1 MKRIYLFTL
10 FFVFV
15 VCVSPV
21 FSFSSKPA
29 NETTFTGN
37 LFYGIIPSVV
47 QPGAAAS
54 KPDNKITK
62 IGFWLK
68 LDKPL
73 VFAPGSKSQRV
84 VNHLEIDFSTATQE
98 SARQFV
104 NHHVKVNGQMDC
116 EMHYTPWTA
125 TCKLKVTQINL
136 SE

>member
-10 FFVFV
+10 FFIFV

-29 NETTFTGN
+29 DETTFTGN
-37 LFYGIIPSVV
+37 LFYGTIPSLK
-47 QPGAAAS
+47 QPGASAS
-54 KPDNKITK
+54 NRDKQLTK
-62 IGFWLK
+62 IGYWLK

-73 VFAPGSKSQRV
+73 IFAPGSKSQRV
-84 VNHLEIDFSTATQE
+84 VNHIEIVFSADMKE
-98 SARQFV
+98 NARQFI
-104 NHHVKVNGQMDC
+104 NRHVEVNGSMNC

-125 TCKLKVTQINL
+125 TCTLNVTQINI

>member
-15 VCVSPV
+15 ICVSPV

-29 NETTFTGN
+29 DETTFTGN
-37 LFYGIIPSVV
+37 LFYGAMPSLK
-47 QPGAAAS
+47 QPDASAA
-54 KPDNKITK
+54 KQDNQLAKT
-62 IGFWLK
+62 GYWLK

-84 VNHLEIDFSTATQE
+84 VNNLEIVFSTATKE

-104 NHHVKVNGQMDC
+104 NHHVKVNGQLDC

-125 TCKLKVTQINL
+125 TCTLMVTQINI

>member
-1 MKRIYLFTL
+1 M
-10 FFVFV
+10 
-15 VCVSPV
+15 SPI
-21 FSFSSKPA
+21 FSFSVKPA
-29 NETTFTGN
+29 DKTTFTGN
-37 LFYGIIPSVV
+37 LFYGAIPHVK
-47 QPGAAAS
+47 QPSAS
-54 KPDNKITK
+54 ASNPDKQLAK

-84 VNHLEIDFSTATQE
+84 VNHLEIVFSTDMKE

-104 NHHVKVNGQMDC
+104 NHNVKIKGSMDC

-125 TCKLKVTQINL
+125 TCTLKVTKITL

>member
-1 MKRIYLFTL
+1 MKKIYLFTF

-29 NETTFTGN
+29 AETTFTGN
-37 LFYGIIPSVV
+37 LFYGAIPSVK
-47 QPGAAAS
+47 QSGASVS
-54 KPDNKITK
+54 KPDKELAKTEY
-62 IGFWLK
+62 WLK

-84 VNHLEIDFSTATQE
+84 VNHLEIIFSSDLQE
-98 SARQFV
+98 NARQFV

-125 TCKLKVTQINL
+125 TCTLKVTQITL
-136 SE
+136 SK

>member
-15 VCVSPV
+15 VYVLPA

-29 NETTFTGN
+29 DETTFTGN
-37 LFYGIIPSVV
+37 LFYGTMPSLK
-47 QPGAAAS
+47 QPDASAS
-54 KPDNKITK
+54 KPDKQFAK
-62 IGFWLK
+62 IGYWLK

-84 VNHLEIDFSTATQE
+84 VNHLEIFFSVAMQE
-98 SARQFV
+98 NARQFV
-104 NHHVKVNGQMDC
+104 NHHIEVKGSMDC

-125 TCKLKVTQINL
+125 TCTLKVTQITL

>member
-10 FFVFV
+10 FFGFV

-29 NETTFTGN
+29 DKTTFTGN
-37 LFYGIIPSVV
+37 LFYGVMPSLK
-47 QPGAAAS
+47 QPDASAA
-54 KPDNKITK
+54 KPDNQLAKTSY
-62 IGFWLK
+62 WLK

-73 VFAPGSKSQRV
+73 VFAPGSKSERT
-84 VNHLEIDFSTATQE
+84 VNNLEIVFSTAMQE
-98 SARQFV
+98 NARQFV
-104 NHHVKVNGQMDC
+104 NHHVKVNGQIDC

-125 TCKLKVTQINL
+125 TCTLNVTKITL